1 MTGTGPIGCV
11 PAELALRSRDG
22 NCDPELMRAA
32 SLFNPQLVQIIN
44 ELNSEVGSGV
54 FVAANAYQMHFD
66 YISNPQ
72 AFGEY
77 PNLDIISTVLF
88 RSNISTMQ
96 IRNDQNKQN

>member
-1 MTGTGPIGCV
+1 VTGTGPLGCV

-22 NCDPELMRAA
+22 NCDTELMRAA

-44 ELNSEVGSGV
+44 ELNSEIGSDV

-72 AFGEY
+72 AFGEHHKF
-77 PNLDIISTVLF
+77 I
-88 RSNISTMQ
+88 MQ
-96 IRNDQNKQN
+96 TPH